1 MPKFTRAAVA
11 AFVVGFGP
19 GVCPHSTAPTPKTSP
34 DSVAQRPADTMTV
47 ADAQADTLAAH
58 RLIDSLRMRAD
69 SLKKLAAA
77 DSVLHPAFNDALGL
91 DAEVRAA
98 LYDLLGDRVVPALA
112 RLQRVAAAPVA
123 LSGPAGNGALR
134 GRQDLLFLL
143 SQAQYRFGMDSAFR
157 NTAETLLRSSPS
169 PRYSSLLGAQMVL
182 AAYRSGDYQRA
193 VSLARSNTDKSTTA
207 LTALVGGLAAYQL
220 HDYAGAH
227 ASFGAAAQGSPAL
240 AQYARYM
247 DILTSMRADTAAA
260 ASGITAL
267 QSLASTANG
276 EFADQVRTTAA
287 QLAYERGDYQQAAS
301 LASNVSSSSGYAAEA
316 LLTQAWAQYKG
327 GNIDAAGKSFAQ
339 FADRYPQLPA
349 RDESRLMAGQ
359 ALLQLGQTAQAGQVF
374 RAVVDSSAS
383 ETRMLQSE
391 SQAAIS
397 DASRALVQARAAGL
411 LFINDPTLGKTI
423 ALPDGIAADRATLV
437 AAVSDTATAPVISTS
452 ADLVSLGDVQ
462 SRLSSVDS
470 LAPSLSRRVFFMPA
484 SAQGGA
490 MAYAPRAQALFAA
503 DLSVSTARYT
513 LEQRLAALQA
523 RIALMQQL
531 KTNLAGEHSGLAA
544 MEAQLAQTQAQLAD
558 LMTKLDAAAARI
570 RSMLMRQ
577 TELTRQAA
585 LDNAHM
591 VDSLQRTMGAGMR
604 PEDRDLLAL
613 EGQTIDLY
621 RQVAELVASRLDT
634 AIAHHPVL
642 VLRDSVRARGQHV
655 RDLLNGTQTALATA
669 ERLTDEELAR
679 LRGTEPPDVQQAR
692 SLMAAAEA
700 QRASAES
707 QLVAAVN
714 AELHARAGELLADLR
729 RDTEAAE
736 FGTASSSFFQA
747 MDQTGTGNGT
757 TTSGATGTTGDAA
770 GARTKATGTGTASGA
785 TRASSDLSA
794 RTPLPKQ

>member
-19 GVCPHSTAPTPKTSP
+19 GVCPHSTAPTPRTAP
-34 DSVAQRPADTMTV
+34 DSVAQRPVDSMTV
-47 ADAQADTLAAH
+47 ASARAETLAAH
-58 RLIDSLRMRAD
+58 RLIDSLRMHAD
-69 SLKKLAAA
+69 SLRRIAAA

-123 LSGPAGNGALR
+123 LSGSAGDRALR

-157 NTAETLLRSSPS
+157 GTAEALLGSSPS
-169 PRYSSLLGAQMVL
+169 PRYASLVGAQMVL
-182 AAYRSGDYQRA
+182 AAYRSGDFQRA
-193 VSLARSNTDKSTTA
+193 VSLARANGDKSTA
-207 LTALVGGLAAYQL
+207 PLTALVGGLAAYQL

-227 ASFGAAAQGSPAL
+227 ASFGVAAQGSAAL

-247 DILTSMRADTAAA
+247 DILTSIRADTAAA
-260 ASGITAL
+260 ASGIAAL
-267 QSLASTANG
+267 QSLASSGQG

-287 QLAYERGDYQQAAS
+287 QLAYERGDYQQAAQI
-301 LASNVSSSSGYAAEA
+301 ASSVSSSGGYAAEA
-316 LLTQAWAQYKG
+316 LLTQAWAEYKG
-327 GNIDAAGKSFAQ
+327 GNIDAAGKSFAR
-339 FADRYPQLPA
+339 FADRYPQLPS

-359 ALLQLGQTAQAGQVF
+359 ALLQLGQTAEAGRVF
-374 RAVVDSSAS
+374 RTVVDSSAS
-383 ETRMLQSE
+383 ETRTLQSE
-391 SQAAIS
+391 SQSAIA

-437 AAVSDTATAPVISTS
+437 AAVSDTATAPTISS
-452 ADLVSLGDVQ
+452 PADLVSLGDVQ
-462 SRLSSVDS
+462 TRLGSVDS

-513 LEQRLAALQA
+513 LLQRLAALRA
-523 RIALMQQL
+523 RIALMEQL
-531 KTNLAGEHSGLAA
+531 KANLAGEHAGLAA

-558 LMTKLDAAAARI
+558 LMTRLDAAAARI
-570 RSMLMRQ
+570 RTMLMRQ

-585 LDNAHM
+585 LENAHM
-591 VDSLQRTMGAGMR
+591 IDSLQQTMGAGMSAD
-604 PEDRDLLAL
+604 DRGLLSL

-655 RDLLNGTQTALATA
+655 RDLLSGTQSALATA

-679 LRGTEPPDVQQAR
+679 LHGSEPADVQQAR
-692 SLMAAAEA
+692 ALMAAAES
-700 QRASAES
+700 QRAAAES
-707 QLVAAVN
+707 QLVAAVD

-747 MDQTGTGNGT
+747 MDQTGTGTGT
-757 TTSGATGTTGDAA
+757 TTSGTTGSTGAAA
-770 GARTKATGTGTASGA
+770 GARTNATGTASGA
-785 TRASSDLSA
+785 TGRASSVLSA